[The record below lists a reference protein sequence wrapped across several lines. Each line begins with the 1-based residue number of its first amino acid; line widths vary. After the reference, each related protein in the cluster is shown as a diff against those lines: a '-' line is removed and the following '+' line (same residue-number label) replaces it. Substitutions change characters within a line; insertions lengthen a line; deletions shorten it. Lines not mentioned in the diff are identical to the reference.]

1 MALARTGCAIDHD
14 RDKRR
19 STACDRE
26 HEEPGQVV
34 QGSAPREGMHHG
46 VGAARWPF
54 RRRWTSHADA
64 TCDSGGAHIRHS
76 LRLIKH
82 SELRR
87 KRIGVTAI
95 PDRHVV
101 SIQADDDE
109 CASSLQEATDVC
121 QETFNEKKIVFL
133 YRDAPSL
140 VRDGQSRFLS

>member
-1 MALARTGCAIDHD
+1 
-14 RDKRR
+14 
-19 STACDRE
+19 
-26 HEEPGQVV
+26 
-34 QGSAPREGMHHG
+34 
-46 VGAARWPF
+46 
-54 RRRWTSHADA
+54 
-64 TCDSGGAHIRHS
+64 
-76 LRLIKH
+76 
-82 SELRR
+82 LRR